1 MSTSFHPPG
10 TNLKAIRSP
19 PNPTPKQTGLLEDR
33 EDLEDPGEVLVL
45 GEAGVTVV
53 EESDLAEVVELD
65 GVVKLTRPT
74 KLSRMTGMRS
84 ARFLAILGIARIQ
97 TAGTSASATSP
108 GTATRRW
115 MACAARVPV

>member
-19 PNPTPKQTGLLEDR
+19 PNPTPKQTGLLEDL
-33 EDLEDPGEVLVL
+33 EDLGEVLVL